1 LENTIKSE
9 RRSFEAETTKL
20 KDQISLNQVEIS
32 KYIETIK
39 DVKGENL

>member
-9 RRSFEAETTKL
+9 RRSFEVETTKL